1 MDKKEPLVIG
11 RPFSI
16 TEGDDY
22 IKTTVS
28 GNSLTWDI
36 VDSLIKAG
44 YIKDISSVVESTDGI
59 DYPDFSLMTFGLTFD
74 LREVG
79 KVCRSACNDIVIS
92 LYARYA
98 NSRRILYLTKD
109 SETLGMYAISSYNFD
124 VYAADADF
132 NDPLLFINHEDAVRA
147 AKELPCILNQAWF
160 RP

>member
-1 MDKKEPLVIG
+1 MDKKIEPLVIG
-11 RPFSI
+11 RPFSV

-44 YIKDISSVVESTDGI
+44 YIKDISSVVETDGI
-59 DYPDFSLMTFGLTFD
+59 DYPDFSLMTFGLNFD

-79 KVCRSACNDIVIS
+79 KVCRSALNDIVIS

-132 NDPLLFINHEDAVRA
+132 DDPLLFINHEDAVRA
-147 AKELPCILNQAWF
+147 AKEIKANIAKFYPN
-160 RP
+160 